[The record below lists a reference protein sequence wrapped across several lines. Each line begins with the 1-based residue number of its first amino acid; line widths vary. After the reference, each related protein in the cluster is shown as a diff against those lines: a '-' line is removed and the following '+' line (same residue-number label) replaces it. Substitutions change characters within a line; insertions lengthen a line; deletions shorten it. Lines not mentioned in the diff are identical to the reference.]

1 MENVKKEYQNID
13 NLTFNQKFLG
23 YFSEK
28 IKYFIKKITNYFS
41 I

>member
-1 MENVKKEYQNID
+1 MGNVKKYQNVV

-28 IKYFIKKITNYFS
+28 IKYLENKKNGGN
-41 I
+41 